1 QVSIITTNQTEAQ
14 GGSIFIGVGSDLYK
28 YNKTTL
34 PLEGRETGTSVAVLA
49 SGTLLDEYT
58 RGLNYDGYV
67 VGGVSFLTNDEERS
81 GVFLRTV
88 SDSTLLVTGYESQL
102 DTVSDNVPFARD
114 VEDFGVLYTVIDNDV
129 YLYNADE
136 NSVAFCNIVSSDSI
150 LPASSSYSA
159 TITARVVNMFGSPLQ
174 GKSISFSIT
183 SGDGSLSPTYGCSTS
198 SGTVSTTFT
207 AASSVGTSVITA
219 TASNDSC

>member
-1 QVSIITTNQTEAQ
+1 MVTYAGVHTNLTKDN
-14 GGSIFIGVGSDLYK
+14 IDDLGFTMNA

-88 SDSTLLVTGYESQL
+88 SDM
-102 DTVSDNVPFARD
+102 
-114 VEDFGVLYTVIDNDV
+114 
-129 YLYNADE
+129 
-136 NSVAFCNIVSSDSI
+136 
-150 LPASSSYSA
+150 
-159 TITARVVNMFGSPLQ
+159 NMR
-174 GKSISFSIT
+174 
-183 SGDGSLSPTYGCSTS
+183 
-198 SGTVSTTFT
+198 
-207 AASSVGTSVITA
+207 
-219 TASNDSC
+219 NR